1 MARILTQNIPG
12 TECIGDSLQRKINP
26 NFLALDEA
34 VQALSATALVGSD
47 STTVDLTYNPT
58 SRQLSANIKDESITS
73 AKLSPASGSTS
84 FRNFLI
90 NGNFDIWQR
99 RTTYTGNVTSSIAY
113 PAADRWISY
122 ISVPSSN
129 APNGNYTISRRSVA
143 ASELA
148 SIGSRYYMRHQSSI
162 STYGTTSMSSFMG
175 DAVGIFAI
183 QNIENAAA
191 VLGKTVTISFWARA
205 SQNTK
210 ILSESQ
216 IHSSVA
222 PPTQYNLWTPTI
234 NKIFDLTTEWQKF
247 THTYTMPTYTQVVAA
262 GYDPNSVNVSNPAY
276 TPLGNNI
283 PSLPTWLFQID
294 LKTFQSLGHSIRHGN
309 HANRPVFPGTALTVA
324 QLQSLN
330 DAANA
335 MKSGGWYDIAQVQFE
350 LGDTA
355 TSFEYRPVGTE
366 MDLCQRYFCKTYSLE
381 TAPGTATYD
390 GSVSAHT
397 DEPTAPTIHNIGWDF
412 PTKMRVKPTVTVYA
426 PGTGAINQV
435 TRDSSNWPV
444 SNVVASEARISWVN
458 LAQNSARQYRFWYA
472 HYTADAE
479 I

>member
-1 MARILTQNIPG
+1 MARVLTENIPG
-12 TECIGDSLQRKINP
+12 TECIGDSLQRRINP
-26 NFLALDEA
+26 NFLKLDEA
-34 VQALSATALVGSD
+34 VQALS
-47 STTVDLTYNPT
+47 STSVIPTNTPTVSVTYNPLN
-58 SRQLSANIKDESITS
+58 RQLAANVRSNSITNS
-73 AKLSPASGSTS
+73 MLDPSSGSTS

-99 RTTYTGNVTSSIAY
+99 GTSYTGNVTSPIAY

-122 ISVPSSN
+122 IVVPASN
-129 APNGNYTISRRSVA
+129 SPNGTYTISRRTA
-143 ASELA
+143 GASDLA
-148 SIGSRYYMRHQSSI
+148 NIGSRYYMRHQSSI
-162 STYGTTSMSSFMG
+162 ATYGTVGMSSFMG
-175 DAVGIFAI
+175 DAAGIFAI

-222 PPTQYNLWTPTI
+222 PPVQYNLWTPTI
-234 NKIFDLTTEWQKF
+234 NKIFDITTEWQKY
-247 THTYTMPTYTQVVAA
+247 THTYTMPTYSQVVAA
-262 GYDPNSVNVSNPAY
+262 GYDPNAVNVSNPAY
-276 TPLGNNI
+276 TPLGSNI
-283 PSLPTWLFQID
+283 PPLHTWLFQID

-309 HANRPVFPGTALTVA
+309 HANRPSFPGTALTIN
-324 QLQSLN
+324 QLQGLN
-330 DAANA
+330 DAANN

-350 LGDTA
+350 LGDSA
-355 TSFEYRPVGTE
+355 TSFEYRPIGTE
-366 MDLCQRYFCKTYSLE
+366 MDLCQRYYCKTYSLE
-381 TAPGTATYD
+381 TPVGTPTYE
-390 GSVSAHT
+390 GCVSAHT
-397 DEPTAPTIHNIGWDF
+397 DEPTSPTIHNIGWDF

-426 PGTGAINQV
+426 PGTGAVNSV

-458 LAQNSARQYRFWYA
+458 LAANSPRQYRFWYA
-472 HYTADAE
+472 HYAADAE